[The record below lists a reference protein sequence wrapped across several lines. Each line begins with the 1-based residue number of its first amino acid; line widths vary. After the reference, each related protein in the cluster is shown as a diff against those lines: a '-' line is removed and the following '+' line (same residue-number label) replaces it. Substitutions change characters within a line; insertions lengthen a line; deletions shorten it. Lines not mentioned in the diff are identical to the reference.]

1 MGQSSLGCSQNFTA
15 PACTVCERMPLWRH
29 GTRTFKTS
37 NERERRHLHRM
48 QDRASADI
56 YRQKHDKQRAASAP
70 AGK

>member
-1 MGQSSLGCSQNFTA
+1 
-15 PACTVCERMPLWRH
+15 
-29 GTRTFKTS
+29 
-37 NERERRHLHRM
+37 M

>member
-1 MGQSSLGCSQNFTA
+1 
-15 PACTVCERMPLWRH
+15 MPLWRH